1 MKRYE
6 KYKPSGVDWI
16 GEIPEHW
23 DLVLLKRKLDGLK
36 DGTHG
41 TYLRTNKGRP
51 LLSAK
56 NVYFDGIKISD
67 NESLISEEN
76 HDEIVKN
83 GYPQYGDLLL
93 TIVGTIGRCFVYN
106 LEYPL
111 AFQRSVLFL
120 RFKKRVNPKY
130 YYYFFQSPLF
140 SNRLLSLAKTSA
152 QSGVYMN
159 DVAESI
165 VLELPK
171 QEQTAIANYLDEKTA
186 QIDDLIAKKQRL
198 IDLLNEE
205 KTATINQA
213 VTKGLNTDAPM
224 RDSGISWLEEIPAN
238 WEVKKLK
245 YLAWAINEKTE
256 YDIEF
261 KISLENIESKTGRLI
276 SLENENNFQG
286 ELRKFQKGDVLFN
299 KLRPYLAK
307 AYLADKNGG
316 CLGELLIFRSKGELI
331 PTFLFY
337 RVLSYDFIKIVD
349 SSTYGSKMPR
359 ASWDDFISQ
368 LLIPYPQNGEQ
379 TAIANYLDRKTDQ
392 MDDVISK
399 THHEIELLQEY
410 RTALISEAV
419 TGKIDVR
426 I

>member
-120 RFKKRVNPKY
+120 SDKCHDIVHRFKCQDIVHR
-130 YYYFFQSPLF
+130 
-140 SNRLLSLAKTSA
+140 RSL
-152 QSGVYMN
+152 
-159 DVAESI
+159 
-165 VLELPK
+165 
-171 QEQTAIANYLDEKTA
+171 
-186 QIDDLIAKKQRL
+186 
-198 IDLLNEE
+198 
-205 KTATINQA
+205 TI
-213 VTKGLNTDAPM
+213 
-224 RDSGISWLEEIPAN
+224 E
-238 WEVKKLK
+238 
-245 YLAWAINEKTE
+245 
-256 YDIEF
+256 
-261 KISLENIESKTGRLI
+261 
-276 SLENENNFQG
+276 
-286 ELRKFQKGDVLFN
+286 
-299 KLRPYLAK
+299 
-307 AYLADKNGG
+307 
-316 CLGELLIFRSKGELI
+316 
-331 PTFLFY
+331 
-337 RVLSYDFIKIVD
+337 
-349 SSTYGSKMPR
+349 
-359 ASWDDFISQ
+359 
-368 LLIPYPQNGEQ
+368 
-379 TAIANYLDRKTDQ
+379 
-392 MDDVISK
+392 
-399 THHEIELLQEY
+399 
-410 RTALISEAV
+410 
-419 TGKIDVR
+419 
-426 I
+426 

>member
-1 MKRYE
+1 
-6 KYKPSGVDWI
+6 
-16 GEIPEHW
+16 
-23 DLVLLKRKLDGLK
+23 
-36 DGTHG
+36 
-41 TYLRTNKGRP
+41 
-51 LLSAK
+51 
-56 NVYFDGIKISD
+56 
-67 NESLISEEN
+67 
-76 HDEIVKN
+76 
-83 GYPQYGDLLL
+83 
-93 TIVGTIGRCFVYN
+93 
-106 LEYPL
+106 
-111 AFQRSVLFL
+111 
-120 RFKKRVNPKY
+120 
-130 YYYFFQSPLF
+130 
-140 SNRLLSLAKTSA
+140 
-152 QSGVYMN
+152 
-159 DVAESI
+159 
-165 VLELPK
+165 
-171 QEQTAIANYLDEKTA
+171 
-186 QIDDLIAKKQRL
+186 
-198 IDLLNEE
+198 
-205 KTATINQA
+205 
-213 VTKGLNTDAPM
+213 
-224 RDSGISWLEEIPAN
+224 
-238 WEVKKLK
+238 
-245 YLAWAINEKTE
+245 
-256 YDIEF
+256 
-261 KISLENIESKTGRLI
+261 
-276 SLENENNFQG
+276 
-286 ELRKFQKGDVLFN
+286 LRKFQKGDVLFN

>member
-238 WEVKKLK
+238 WEVKKRK